1 MRSIANSQFTI
12 ERNLGALCA
21 GLAALSLVS
30 FVLML
35 APDSAAAAGKG
46 KRYGIEGKFVAYDQ
60 AAQTMK
66 VFITSNKASGFGGS
80 TVGGKAPKDVKVREE
95 RVFSVRPEGSVL
107 SRTVIKS
114 SKGTGLDNT
123 GTQDGFNKAVSAI
136 PTDRVLAFS
145 IEKNTGSSAEY
156 KIKTIVLKLT
166 DEEVRQRLEE
176 ISVDE

>member
-1 MRSIANSQFTI
+1 VRSIETTHRNHHRTLGTI
-12 ERNLGALCA
+12 LAVVAL
-21 GLAALSLVS
+21 LALVATTLPG
-30 FVLML
+30 V
-35 APDSAAAAGKG
+35 AAAAGKG

-95 RVFSVRPEGSVL
+95 RLFSVRPEGSVL

-114 SKGTGLDNT
+114 SKGTGLDNS
-123 GTQDGFNKAVSAI
+123 GTQDGFSKAVKAI
-136 PTDRVLAFS
+136 PNDRVLAFS
-145 IEKNTGSSAEY
+145 IEKNAGGGPDY

-166 DEEVRQRLEE
+166 DEEIRQRFEE
-176 ISVDE
+176 ITVDD